1 MKQSEGATLPRTKK
15 GKFFLISSFK
25 SERVEKIGEER
36 SGVMDLPS
44 FPKCQKCET
53 GALIPLSDYGQEGA
67 SVLFKAWVCTN
78 PDCGF
83 SLRVDKGEVTYGKR
97 IEPKH

>member
-1 MKQSEGATLPRTKK
+1 MSILHLSWKEQSFFN
-15 GKFFLISSFK
+15 FFLRQY
-25 SERVEKIGEER
+25 EAEGNGEER
-36 SGVMDLPS
+36 RGVMDLPN

-97 IEPKH
+97 IESKH